1 MAAPVVFPP
10 LDACRQRRSAKWT
23 QYDADVLPM
32 PVAELDCLLAEPIE
46 HVLLEAIRRGDTG
59 YPPMDGEPAAAFVD
73 FARFAWG
80 WDAAPEQ
87 SILCSDVSAGAIVA
101 LRTLLPTGSGVAI
114 SSPVYPPFHIW
125 PKRAE
130 MTLVEVPLLGP
141 DQGWRLDLAGLERA
155 FADGVRAYVLCHPH
169 NPIGRN
175 VPVEELAALAD
186 LADRYDVLVLA
197 DEIHAPL
204 ALPGHRFT
212 PYLTVSDAAR
222 RTGVALHSPSKA
234 WNLAG
239 LKTAFLVYA
248 DDRYDAPLGKLAEKL
263 PWQAGSLG
271 ALAAVPAYREGRDWL
286 ASLVEYLAGN
296 HALLRAELAAKLPE
310 ARCWLSEA
318 QAGYLAWV
326 DVSAYGYGDEPAK
339 RILDVGRL
347 ALGVGTTFGEP
358 GAGHVRINVGCARD
372 LIPQAVDRMVAALP

>member
-1 MAAPVVFPP
+1 MVTPVVFPP
-10 LDACRQRRSAKWT
+10 LDACRERRSAKWT

-46 HVLLEAIRRGDTG
+46 RVLIDAIRRGDTG
-59 YPPMDGEPAAAFVD
+59 YPPMDGEPSAAFAEY
-73 FARFAWG
+73 ARDAWG
-80 WDAAPEQ
+80 WNADPKR

-101 LRTLLPTGSGVAI
+101 LRALLSPGSPVAI

-125 PKRAE
+125 PSKAE
-130 MTLVEVPLLGP
+130 MTLVDVPLLGP
-141 DQGWRLDLAGLERA
+141 DHGWRLDLAGLERA
-155 FADGVRAYVLCHPH
+155 FAGGVRGYVLCHPH

-175 VPVEELAALAD
+175 VPRDELDALAD
-186 LADRYDVLVLA
+186 LADRYEVLVLA

-204 ALPGHRFT
+204 ALPGHPFT
-212 PYLTVSDAAR
+212 PYLTVSEAAR
-222 RTGVALHSPSKA
+222 RTGVAVHSPSKA

-239 LKTAFLVYA
+239 LKAAFLVT
-248 DDRYDAPLGKLAEKL
+248 DGGRYDEPLAKLREKL
-263 PWQAGSLG
+263 PWQAGILG

-286 ASLVEYLAGN
+286 ASLVEHLAGN
-296 HALLRAELAAKLPE
+296 HALLRAELAGKLPQ
-310 ARCWLSEA
+310 ARCWLPEA
-318 QAGYLAWV
+318 EAGYLAWV
-326 DVSAYGYGDEPAK
+326 DVRAYGYGDEPAK

-372 LIPQAVDRMVAALP
+372 LIPEAVDRMVAALP